1 MSSLNWKPK
10 TAPGQGGLLPPLNQQ
25 AEKGVPELAGGL
37 RPTAQGTGLLVRS
50 GGVPRRQETAQG
62 VSWCCP
68 ALPCDYGQWQTTYG
82 PIQGRLEPQA
92 LQERRSGLPHQVNNC
107 DHLRCLLK
115 AKGMWKGWWN
125 EELYIPAGA
134 TELVTETGLPLSR
147 ASPPHFVMDVSV
159 CVCRYIH

>member
-37 RPTAQGTGLLVRS
+37 RPTAQGMGLLVRS

-68 ALPCDYGQWQTTYG
+68 ALRLRSMANYLRPNPRATRAPG
-82 PIQGRLEPQA
+82 PSGTEVWVAPPGKQPRPPEMPAEGKGNV
-92 LQERRSGLPHQVNNC
+92 ERVV
-107 DHLRCLLK
+107 
-115 AKGMWKGWWN
+115 
-125 EELYIPAGA
+125 E
-134 TELVTETGLPLSR
+134 
-147 ASPPHFVMDVSV
+147 
-159 CVCRYIH
+159 